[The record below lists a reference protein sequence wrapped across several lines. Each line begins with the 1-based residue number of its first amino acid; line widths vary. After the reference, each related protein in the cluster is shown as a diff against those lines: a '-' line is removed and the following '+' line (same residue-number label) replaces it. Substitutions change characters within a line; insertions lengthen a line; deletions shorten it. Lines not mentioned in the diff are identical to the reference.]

1 MRVGS
6 VPRDDHVMPLVVV
19 QRVVAVPLQQ
29 TRPVPQVEH
38 VVDEAG
44 QRERGSTSEEHVRVC
59 LCIICM
65 CVVAARLFLSS
76 QAD

>member
-59 LCIICM
+59 RCIICM

>member
-76 QAD
+76 QTD